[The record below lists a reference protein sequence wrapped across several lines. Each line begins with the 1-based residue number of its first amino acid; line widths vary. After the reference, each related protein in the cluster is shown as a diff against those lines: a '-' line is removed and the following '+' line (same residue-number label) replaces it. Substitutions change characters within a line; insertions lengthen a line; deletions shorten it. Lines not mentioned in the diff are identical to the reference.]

1 MDRRTFLA
9 GAGAV
14 LLAAPLVAEAQPGTK
29 SYRVGYLSFGP
40 GPSPRSEALRQGLRE
55 LGYVEGQNVTIEYRW
70 AKGSIDQARA
80 DAVQLASMN
89 VDVIVTGGPQ
99 ATRAAKDA
107 TAAVPI
113 VMAFDYDPVGAGF
126 IASLGRPGGNI
137 TGLSAINP
145 ELNGKRLQLSRKLCP
160 VLHG

>member
-1 MDRRTFLA
+1 
-9 GAGAV
+9 
-14 LLAAPLVAEAQPGTK
+14 
-29 SYRVGYLSFGP
+29 
-40 GPSPRSEALRQGLRE
+40 
-55 LGYVEGQNVTIEYRW
+55 
-70 AKGSIDQARA
+70 
-80 DAVQLASMN
+80 MN